1 VLACNCSICA
11 KKGFLG
17 LIVPA
22 ENFQLLA
29 GEDALATYRFGTR
42 TAAHRFCRTCGIH
55 PFSRPRS
62 HPEGF
67 DVNARCLDDGFEDLE
82 IAPFHGQLRLCIV
95 CTCLLA
101 ISLALAS
108 AEPVFHTLM
117 RACQLLLSV
126 HLSTAAETSTCTSGA
141 SFNVCIK
148 ACLTMSGVV
157 FGAATPA
164 FKHSTT

>member
-1 VLACNCSICA
+1 VTDADWRTGGCHCGAVRFRVRVRARRVLACNCSICA

-82 IAPFHGQLRLCIV
+82 IAPFHGQDWEEHV
-95 CTCLLA
+95 
-101 ISLALAS
+101 AS
-108 AEPVFHTLM
+108 I
-117 RACQLLLSV
+117 RD
-126 HLSTAAETSTCTSGA
+126 
-141 SFNVCIK
+141 
-148 ACLTMSGVV
+148 
-157 FGAATPA
+157 
-164 FKHSTT
+164 